1 MRNVMRHG
9 CSCPG
14 DTHGSGRA
22 EEQVHLKSTAQMYG
36 KNFTRPAMEKYVTH
50 QMLRVV
56 IALSLAC
63 ILYDSSL
70 SQTWKYVGGP
80 GGVYSNDILLTASGR
95 LVSSTD
101 KGIYLSDDFG
111 DTWRPVSVD
120 PALGI
125 IHAMT
130 ERASKTIVAIASKG
144 IVQSADGGET
154 WAMLFSVYRVDAY
167 RTYIGESPV
176 DSSLFYSTEQFHK
189 STDGGKTWTEI
200 WIDSSIVDSYAID
213 KSGTVFLGSRARG
226 LLRSTDG
233 GLTFQPYSPGY
244 ATSGQIVEWIL
255 LNDYGGMYLKIGNKG
270 IVYCENGVTTQ
281 ITSWWADI
289 PLSVTQ
295 EGNLIYKYGN
305 CIFVF
310 DRATRQPSSRACP
323 SFVKDQFAQKAVVHG
338 NTWIAAFSSEGLH
351 RSTDGGVTWS
361 DINKDLGRQP
371 CYSVLAT
378 AQNKLFAGTFGFAF
392 WGGLYESDDH
402 GATWTDLNP
411 LNYNASFF
419 CLDTLQNGNLICSG
433 TNGLFT
439 CNLQAA
445 NQAYRWTHPMFADYA
460 YSQFVS
466 RRGVAYVG
474 SSNAYILV
482 SRDNGYT
489 WVQSTNG
496 LQGSYFLGLGE
507 SSTGRVFASALQ
519 SGTFYTDDNGISWEP
534 SSGPPSAA
542 YDFTYKGDTVFA
554 STSYG
559 VFSSTDNGITWQF
572 ASSLRGRI
580 RRLLVAPNGDLL
592 AGVYPG
598 GVFRSTDDGR
608 SWDTLTNG
616 LANLNVLDL
625 TFDVADRLYAA
636 TDSGIYYTDTFASK
650 PDAGVISFSLEQNF
664 PNPFN
669 FSTVIRF
676 DLPSSGLVSLN
687 VYNLVG
693 QRVATLFSKNFQ
705 NGHHQ
710 YEWIPSSLSSGVYFL
725 RFEGNG
731 FGKTIKTVL
740 LK

>member
-1 MRNVMRHG
+1 
-9 CSCPG
+9 
-14 DTHGSGRA
+14 
-22 EEQVHLKSTAQMYG
+22 
-36 KNFTRPAMEKYVTH
+36 
-50 QMLRVV
+50 MLRVAV
-56 IALSLAC
+56 ALSLAC
-63 ILYDSSL
+63 VLYDSSL
-70 SQTWKYVGGP
+70 CQIWKYFGGP

-95 LVSSTD
+95 LLSSTD

-111 DTWRPVSVD
+111 DTWRAASVD

-130 ERASKTIVAIASKG
+130 ERASKTIIAIASNG
-144 IVQSADGGET
+144 IVQSTDGGET
-154 WAMLFSVYRVDAY
+154 WAMLFKVYGVDAY

-189 STDGGKTWTEI
+189 STDGGRTWVEI
-200 WIDSSIVDSYAID
+200 WTDSSIVDSYAID

-226 LLRSTDG
+226 LLRSADG
-233 GLTFQPYSPGY
+233 GLTFQPYSPGQ
-244 ATSGQIVEWIL
+244 ATAGQLVEWIL
-255 LNDYGGMYLKIGNKG
+255 LNDYGGMYLKLGDVG
-270 IVYCENGVTTQ
+270 IVYCENGVATQ

-289 PLSVTQ
+289 PLAVTQ

-305 CIFVF
+305 CIYVF
-310 DRATRQPSSRACP
+310 DRATRQSSSRSCP

-378 AQNKLFAGTFGFAF
+378 GQSRLYAGTFGFAF
-392 WGGLYESDDH
+392 WGGIYESDDR

-411 LNYNASFF
+411 LNYNASF
-419 CLDTLQNGNLICSG
+419 LRLNTLQNGNLMCSG
-433 TNGLFT
+433 TYGLFIGNHDAT
-439 CNLQAA
+439 
-445 NQAYRWTHPMFADYA
+445 NQHIFWTHPMDADCA

-482 SRDNGYT
+482 SRDNGST

-496 LQGSYFLGLGE
+496 LQGSYFMGLGE
-507 SSTGRVFASALQ
+507 STTGRVFASALQ
-519 SGTFYTDDNGISWEP
+519 SGTFYTDDDGLSWKS
-534 SSGPPSAA
+534 SSGLPSVA

-554 STSYG
+554 AASG
-559 VFSSTDNGITWQF
+559 DVFSSTDNGITWQYTGGVWG
-572 ASSLRGRI
+572 SI

-592 AGVYPG
+592 AGASPG
-598 GVFRSTDDGR
+598 GVFRSRDDGR
-608 SWDTLTNG
+608 SWDTLNNG
-616 LANLNVLDL
+616 LANLNILDL
-625 TFDVADRLYAA
+625 TFDMANRLYAA
-636 TDSGIYYTDTFASK
+636 TDSGIYYTDAFATG
-650 PDAGVISFSLEQNF
+650 PDAGVVSFSLEQNF

-669 FSTVIRF
+669 SSTIIRF

-687 VYNLVG
+687 AYNLAG
-693 QRVATLFSKNFQ
+693 QRVATLFSKNLQ
-705 NGHHQ
+705 NGRHL
-710 YEWIPSSLSSGVYFL
+710 YEWNPASLSSGVYFL
-725 RFEGNG
+725 RLEGNG
-731 FGKTIKTVL
+731 FGKTIKTIL